1 MGQGPAPDGRAVY
14 HNRGISTP
22 TSAQCCRTDR
32 PSATSISLPSIV
44 SFGIALPLLR
54 RRSGLL
60 VLADAALHL
69 RAEMAQQALDRPGR
83 GAAERADGMALD
95 LIGPIEQRVDLVE
108 LGIAAHQAGPHAP
121 HPAGSLAIGRAHV

>member
-1 MGQGPAPDGRAVY
+1 MR
-14 HNRGISTP
+14 ISDW
-22 TSAQCCRTDR
+22 SSDVCSSDR
-32 PSATSISLPSIV
+32 LPSIV

-83 GAAERADGMALD
+83 GVAERADGMALD
-95 LIGPIEQRVDLVE
+95 LIGHIEQRVDLVE
-108 LGIAAHQAGPHAP
+108 IGIAAHQAGHHAP
-121 HPAGSLAIGRAHV
+121 HPAGALDRKSGAQGKSG